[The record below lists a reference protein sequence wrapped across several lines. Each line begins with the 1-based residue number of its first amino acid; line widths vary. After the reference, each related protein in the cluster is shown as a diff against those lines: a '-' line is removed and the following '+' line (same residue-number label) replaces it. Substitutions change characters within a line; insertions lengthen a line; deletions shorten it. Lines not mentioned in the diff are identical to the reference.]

1 MYEELELS
9 YNETV
14 PREQYD
20 ELKEELEEEHKK
32 VLELQDDLD
41 EANSKITEL
50 EKLKTSI
57 IETIL
62 EYGNKYEFIE
72 AYPKLIEF
80 LKGRNLI

>member
-1 MYEELELS
+1 MYEELEPS
-9 YNETV
+9 YNEKV

-20 ELKEELEEEHKK
+20 ELKEEFEEEHKK
-32 VLELQDDLD
+32 VLGLQDDLD
-41 EANSKITEL
+41 EANNKIKEL
-50 EKLKTSI
+50 ETLKTSI

>member
-1 MYEELELS
+1 MYEELEPS
-9 YNETV
+9 YNEKV

-20 ELKEELEEEHKK
+20 ELKEEFEEEHKK
-32 VLELQDDLD
+32 VLGLQDDLD
-41 EANSKITEL
+41 DANNRIKEL
-50 EKLKTSI
+50 ETLKTSI